1 MNLEFLTLPRDER
14 NEIITECSARLGVPA
29 VITEKD
35 FWVCWMLGVLF
46 QSSFADSLVFKGG
59 TSLSKAFGAINRFS
73 EDIDL
78 SVSTEFLELPEPGDS
93 RNQANKWMT
102 NRCRGRRFRHRRW
115 INFSSWK
122 RRSRKSVFGERQ
134 GVSRLPA

>member
-46 QSSFADSLVFKGG
+46 QSSFADSLVFKGVLHCPRLLG
-59 TSLSKAFGAINRFS
+59 P
-73 EDIDL
+73 
-78 SVSTEFLELPEPGDS
+78 STDS
-93 RNQANKWMT
+93 PKIST
-102 NRCRGRRFRHRRW
+102 CRFRPSFWSCPNRATVA
-115 INFSSWK
+115 IKPTS
-122 RRSRKSVFGERQ
+122 G
-134 GVSRLPA
+134 

>member
-46 QSSFADSLVFKGG
+46 
-59 TSLSKAFGAINRFS
+59 
-73 EDIDL
+73 
-78 SVSTEFLELPEPGDS
+78 
-93 RNQANKWMT
+93 
-102 NRCRGRRFRHRRW
+102 
-115 INFSSWK
+115 
-122 RRSRKSVFGERQ
+122 
-134 GVSRLPA
+134 